1 MNIKNKTVLITGGG
15 SGIGYET
22 AKLLSEAGNKIII
35 VGRTYNKL
43 KNVADSLQNVIPIT
57 CDITSENDV
66 KNLLQTIQNNFT
78 ELSILINN
86 AGKAFKYEHGA
97 SANTYEK
104 ARQEMDT
111 NYLSVI
117 RLTELLLPIL
127 EKQAEAAIVNVSS
140 ITALSPVLVIPTY
153 SDSKAALHSY
163 TLSLRKTLSKKSTIK
178 VFELLPP
185 TVNTEFS
192 KEIGGETKGIPPK
205 EVAEALL
212 QGLKQNQIEIG
223 VGLTIPFAEK
233 YFPNRIQAFEA
244 INQR

>member
-1 MNIKNKTVLITGGG
+1 MNIENKTILITGGG
-15 SGIGYET
+15 SGIGFET
-22 AKLLSEAGNKIII
+22 AKLLSQKGNKIVII
-35 VGRTYNKL
+35 GRNYDKL
-43 KNVADSLQNVIPIT
+43 KMVADSLQNVTPIS
-57 CDITSENDV
+57 CDVNKENEV
-66 KNLLQTIQNNFT
+66 KNLVQAIQTNFP

-86 AGKAFKYEHGA
+86 AGKAFKYEHGS
-97 SANTYEK
+97 SANAYEK
-104 ARQEMDT
+104 ARQEMET

-127 EKQAEAAIVNVSS
+127 QKQTEAAIINVSS
-140 ITALSPVLVIPTY
+140 ITALSPVSVIPTY

-163 TLSLRKTLSKKSTIK
+163 TLSLRKTLAEKSSIK

-192 KEIGGETKGIPPK
+192 KEIGGETKGIPSR

-212 QGLKQNQIEIG
+212 DGLKNDQFEIG
-223 VGLTIPFAEK
+223 VGLTIPFAENFFQK
-233 YFPNRIQAFEA
+233 RSQAFEA